1 LGCSTGLTE
10 CRQNQRQT
18 EGCKGIS
25 EAEAVPMTIQWVVRL
40 PPPLAVAK
48 MLRMAEATV
57 PTLPLVGGHNHTCNY
72 NHTHAHNSQHK
83 QAHKHLSH
91 HRKHYYTQPAQHIRQ
106 PQNKYATVNAAIIP
120 ANTHHKRTRSHIRLS
135 HNRVRNRTYDW
146 DHKHDRKS
154 AAIKPYRPLAPAVS
168 PGLYTRRVLY
178 SHRHHPWLL
187 RASILVQ

>member
-1 LGCSTGLTE
+1 
-10 CRQNQRQT
+10 
-18 EGCKGIS
+18 
-25 EAEAVPMTIQWVVRL
+25 MTIQWVVRL

-135 HNRVRNRTYDW
+135 HNRVRNRIYDW

-154 AAIKPYRPLAPAVS
+154 AAIKPYRPLLHIPLMRNAPFPSLS
-168 PGLYTRRVLY
+168 PAFYSASDLVLGV
-178 SHRHHPWLL
+178 LCTF
-187 RASILVQ
+187 